1 MTFRI
6 GTRAS
11 ALALW
16 QARTV
21 AARLEAAGAHVE
33 IVTITTTGDRRQ
45 DSAPSDTGTKR
56 VFVKEIEDALLGRE
70 VDIAV
75 HSAKDMPAED
85 PDGLAVAAVL
95 PRDDPRDALVLPPSA
110 GTGELDAIL
119 AQLDETASIGTSSVR
134 RIAQLAALLPRATF
148 APIRGNVDTRLRKL
162 DAGQYHALVLAAAG
176 LRRLGLG
183 ARISA
188 AIPIDRSVPAPGQ
201 GIVAIQVRADDEKAG
216 GAVRGITDES
226 AWISLMAER
235 AVVSGLGGGCDLPLG
250 AIALHENGALRTLA
264 VVASLN
270 GRRVIRREAFG
281 PVSDAAG
288 IGRRLA
294 DMLAEAG
301 AGDILEASR
310 IR

>member
-1 MTFRI
+1 MVFRI

-21 AARLEAAGAHVE
+21 AARLEAAGTHVE

-45 DSAPSDTGTKR
+45 DFPLSDTGTKR

-70 VDIAV
+70 IDIAV

-95 PRDDPRDALVLPPSA
+95 PRDDPRDALVLPPSE
-110 GTGELDAIL
+110 GTGGLDAIL
-119 AQLDETASIGTSSVR
+119 SQLDETASIGTSSVR
-134 RIAQLAALLPRATF
+134 RIAQLATLLPRATF

-188 AIPIDRSVPAPGQ
+188 AIPIDLSVPAPGQ

-216 GAVRGITDES
+216 GAVRRITDES
-226 AWISLMAER
+226 AWISLVSER

-264 VVASLN
+264 VVASLD
-270 GRRVIRREAFG
+270 GQRVIRREGSG

-294 DMLAEAG
+294 QMLADAG
-301 AGDILEASR
+301 AGDILGESR
-310 IR
+310 LR

>member
-33 IVTITTTGDRRQ
+33 IVTITTTGDRRR
-45 DSAPSDTGTKR
+45 DSPPFDTGTKR

-85 PDGLAVAAVL
+85 ADGLAVAAVL

-119 AQLDETASIGTSSVR
+119 AQLDETASIGTGSVR

-216 GAVRGITDES
+216 GAVRGITDEA

-250 AIALHENGALRTLA
+250 AIAIHENGALRTLA
-264 VVASLN
+264 VVASLD
-270 GRRVIRREAFG
+270 GRRVIRREASG

-288 IGRRLA
+288 IGRRVA
-294 DMLAEAG
+294 HMLAEAG

>member
-1 MTFRI
+1 MALRI
-6 GTRAS
+6 GTRGS
-11 ALALW
+11 PLALW

-33 IVTITTTGDRRQ
+33 IITITTTGDRRQ
-45 DSAPSDTGTKR
+45 DAPSSDTGTKR
-56 VFVKEIEDALLGRE
+56 VFVKEIEDALLGLE
-70 VDIAV
+70 IDIAV

-85 PDGLAVAAVL
+85 PEGLAVAAVL
-95 PRDDPRDALVLPPSA
+95 PRDDPRDALVLPSPA
-110 GTGELDAIL
+110 GTAGLDAIL
-119 AQLDETASIGTSSVR
+119 SRLDETACIGTSSVR
-134 RIAQLAALLPRATF
+134 RIAQLAALQPRATF

-176 LRRLGLG
+176 LRRLGLA

-216 GAVRGITDES
+216 GAVRRITDEP
-226 AWISLMAER
+226 AWISLVAER

-250 AIALHENGALRTLA
+250 AIAVHENGALRTLA
-264 VVASLN
+264 VVASPD
-270 GRRVIRREAFG
+270 GRRVIRREASG

-288 IGRRLA
+288 IGRRVA
-294 DMLAEAG
+294 HMLVEGG
-301 AGDILEASR
+301 AGDILRTVR
-310 IR
+310 IL